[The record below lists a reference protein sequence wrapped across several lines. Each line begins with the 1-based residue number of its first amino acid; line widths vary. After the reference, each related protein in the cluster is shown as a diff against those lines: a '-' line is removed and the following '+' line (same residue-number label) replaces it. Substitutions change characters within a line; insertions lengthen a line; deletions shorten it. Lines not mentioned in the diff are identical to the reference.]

1 MCISFISKFTHNQIW
16 LLFIFCLIFLQHPD
30 GWSGRNILPSQIHS
44 GCRQHILILTPPP
57 LKAFSYSSSLWRHPS
72 SPSPPSKSFPS
83 AGFSVSV
90 GLRQTTRS
98 DISSGI
104 WLLVRLLVTH
114 PLLFAIFQYPSSLL
128 PPRLPPDPPTPE
140 SRLSCPSPLLS
151 NPLVTL

>member
-1 MCISFISKFTHNQIW
+1 MCISFISKFTLNQIW

-83 AGFSVSV
+83 AGF
-90 GLRQTTRS
+90 LRVCWPSPDHPQRHIIRYLITCPITCYTS
-98 DISSGI
+98 SPLCDIPVPF
-104 WLLVRLLVTH
+104 L
-114 PLLFAIFQYPSSLL
+114 PP